1 MRRKVREGLVERSN
15 TGGNCG
21 GVGECAWGQ
30 GAAGDPGKLDPNGK
44 REMREGA
51 GPAAEGGLFL
61 RQMEA
66 SGGF

>member
-1 MRRKVREGLVERSN
+1 M
-15 TGGNCG
+15 
-21 GVGECAWGQ
+21 GECAWGQ

-66 SGGF
+66 SSGF

>member
-1 MRRKVREGLVERSN
+1 M
-15 TGGNCG
+15 GGG
-21 GVGECAWGQ
+21 AGGQ
-30 GAAGDPGKLDPNGK
+30 GAAGEPGKLDPNGK

-51 GPAAEGGLFL
+51 MPAAEGGLFL